1 MGQVSIAL
9 ARDVSPSLLRPS
21 ALFHFAGDTWR
32 MGIASAP
39 MTPRI
44 VPWDWPYRNVA
55 GAPCPGR
62 ALACSTI
69 ANAYG
74 VCCRMRYGESCGVG
88 APLRSF
94 ADRRQ
99 IEDFDQL
106 TVLVQDGARAF
117 EAGVASEDVHDEFSM
132 SARNSRVMSSSLIS
146 SGSVTR

>member
-1 MGQVSIAL
+1 
-9 ARDVSPSLLRPS
+9 
-21 ALFHFAGDTWR
+21 
-32 MGIASAP
+32 
-39 MTPRI
+39 
-44 VPWDWPYRNVA
+44 
-55 GAPCPGR
+55 
-62 ALACSTI
+62 
-69 ANAYG
+69 
-74 VCCRMRYGESCGVG
+74 MRYGESRGVG

-117 EAGVASEDVHDEFSM
+117 EAGVASEDVHDESSM